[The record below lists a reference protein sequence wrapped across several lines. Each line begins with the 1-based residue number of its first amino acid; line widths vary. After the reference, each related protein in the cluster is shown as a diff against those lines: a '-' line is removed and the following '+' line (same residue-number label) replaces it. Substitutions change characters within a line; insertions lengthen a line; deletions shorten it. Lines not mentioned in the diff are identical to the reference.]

1 MIDVIQNN
9 MVPPE
14 EGGRMEIHMN
24 AEKLMSAIG
33 HISDEHIQEYAFV
46 RPVGGASV
54 SDRLLSRRKWFFRLC
69 ACAAVIALYFVITS
83 SGTNELFPLIK
94 VTAYAMDGRGSV
106 IENEMAFNTRYPVSS
121 FELDDGTKGYLFS
134 VEQEEANGIPS
145 IVVIYAGD
153 WDFLGRAYRRDG
165 SYDMTRLKE
174 MDLAQNKTYFLL
186 VGSSDSDFKNVA
198 FLYSTAR
205 TTLKIKM
212 SVTEIEGDY
221 YAQLRTVDVFSK
233 EN

>member
-9 MVPPE
+9 MVPPK

-69 ACAAVIALYFVITS
+69 ACAAVALYFVITS

-94 VTAYAMDGRGSV
+94 SPLTQWTEEDLSLRTKWL
-106 IENEMAFNTRYPVSS
+106 FNTRYSASS
-121 FELDDGTKGYLFS
+121 F
-134 VEQEEANGIPS
+134 A
-145 IVVIYAGD
+145 AG
-153 WDFLGRAYRRDG
+153 
-165 SYDMTRLKE
+165 
-174 MDLAQNKTYFLL
+174 
-186 VGSSDSDFKNVA
+186 
-198 FLYSTAR
+198 
-205 TTLKIKM
+205 
-212 SVTEIEGDY
+212 
-221 YAQLRTVDVFSK
+221 
-233 EN
+233 